1 MYISTILLGSS
12 VVDTLAE
19 ASNDYDVEGREN
31 LNNVVASGR
40 SRELSLYH
48 KSPDG
53 GNPSHT
59 YSQYSPKVTWADR
72 LKRLLLRQCT
82 YSRKSIQR

>member
-59 YSQYSPKVTWADR
+59 YSQYSPKGHLGRPSEALTSEAV
-72 LKRLLLRQCT
+72 
-82 YSRKSIQR
+82 YI